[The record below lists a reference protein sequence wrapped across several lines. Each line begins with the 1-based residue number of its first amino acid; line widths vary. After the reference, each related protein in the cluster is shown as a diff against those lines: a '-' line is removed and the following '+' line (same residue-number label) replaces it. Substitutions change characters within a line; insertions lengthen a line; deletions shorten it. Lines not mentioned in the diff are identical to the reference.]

1 MAEDKGRQAGDQDRQ
16 AEHDGAADGHHDMVA
31 QPHSNEEGPVAEAE
45 TLAAEMSS
53 DEQPLG
59 SLGPRFNRRSPF
71 YIGLTASAGVA
82 VTYGAVRVLGSLS
95 PILVLIGVAFFL
107 ALGLEPAASWFVNRE
122 LPRWAATTLVF
133 AIFLAAMGAF
143 VAAAIPPLA
152 QQTSELI
159 QQAPRYIQQL
169 QDHSSVIGR
178 INDRFHLQ
186 QRITD
191 TINGSG
197 GSVFN
202 DVVSAGSAAFGAV
215 ADFLIVIVLTVYF
228 LVDMPRIRTSLYR
241 LVPHTRRPRAI
252 LIGDEVFAKVG
263 AYVLGNILI
272 SGITG
277 AATFIW
283 LTAFGVPYPLLLGI
297 FVALLDL
304 VPVVGSTIAGVVV
317 AAVAL
322 TVSLPVC
329 IATIVFFVVM
339 RLIEDYLLVPR
350 IIGRAVKVPA
360 MITVVAV
367 RPEAHCWE
375 LSGRWWPFRWQRL
388 FSCSLRKCSIPAL
401 TRSDASD
408 GLALLDT
415 RAPGTTRRSGRLRR

>member
-1 MAEDKGRQAGDQDRQ
+1 MAVGEKRATKEDRA
-16 AEHDGAADGHHDMVA
+16 AEGHHDLVG
-31 QPHSNEEGPVAEAE
+31 QPHSDEEGSVAEAE
-45 TLAAEMSS
+45 ILAAKMSS

-59 SLGPRFNRRSPF
+59 SPGRRFNRRSPF

-95 PILVLIGVAFFL
+95 SVLVLIGVAFFL
-107 ALGLEPAASWFVNRE
+107 ALGLEPAASWFVNRK
-122 LPRWAATTLVF
+122 LPRWASTTLVF
-133 AIFLAAMGAF
+133 AIFLAMVGAF
-143 VAAAIPPLA
+143 VAAAVPPLV
-152 QQTSELI
+152 QQASELI
-159 QQAPRYIQQL
+159 HQAPHYLQQA

-178 INDRFHLQ
+178 LNERFHVQ

-197 GSVFN
+197 GSVVSG
-202 DVVSAGSAAFGAV
+202 VVSAGSAVFGAV
-215 ADFLIVIVLTVYF
+215 ADSLVVIVLTVYF
-228 LVDMPRIRTSLYR
+228 LVDMPRIRTNLYR
-241 LVPHTRRPRAI
+241 LVPHSRRPRAI

-263 AYVLGNILI
+263 AYVLGNVLI
-272 SGITG
+272 SVIAG

-283 LTAFGVPYPLLLGI
+283 LMAFNVPYPLLLGI

-329 IATIVFFVVM
+329 IATTVFFVVF
-339 RLIEDYLLVPR
+339 RLLEDYLLVPR

-360 MITVVAV
+360 LITVVAV
-367 RPEAHCWE
+367 
-375 LSGRWWPFRWQRL
+375 LIG
-388 FSCSLRKCSIPAL
+388 
-401 TRSDASD
+401 
-408 GLALLDT
+408 GALLGIVGALVAIPIAAALQLLT
-415 RAPGTTRRSGRLRR
+415 QEVLYPRLDEVC